1 MSPKLTGWR
10 TFAGVMFYLVG
21 AFNTIAGLMALFDED
36 VFDVSGDQLP
46 VADYTAWG
54 TVLLVLGLLQL
65 AVGVGIFGGRP
76 WGRFLGIVLAF
87 LSAVFHIAFLVAFP
101 IFGLITIGLSV
112 AVIYGLI
119 VPAEPNRSA

>member
-1 MSPKLTGWR
+1 MSGEVTRWR

-21 AFNTIAGLMALFDED
+21 AFNTIGGLLALFKDE
-36 VFDVSGDQLP
+36 VFGVGSETLP
-46 VADYTAWG
+46 VSDYTAWG
-54 TVLLVLGLLQL
+54 TLLLVLGLVQL
-65 AVGVGIFGGRP
+65 AVGVGIFAGKT
-76 WGRFLGIVLAF
+76 WGRVLGVVLAF

-119 VPAEPNRSA
+119 VQAEPEPGA